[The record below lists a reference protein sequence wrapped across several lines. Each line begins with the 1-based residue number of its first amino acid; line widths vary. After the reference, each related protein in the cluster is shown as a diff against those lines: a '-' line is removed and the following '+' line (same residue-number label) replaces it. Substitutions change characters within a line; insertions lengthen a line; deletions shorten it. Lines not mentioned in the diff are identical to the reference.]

1 MINVD
6 VLPDIKTL
14 QAALIS
20 LNRGTSE
27 EKRMA
32 IDSLESMLMSKL
44 QDLCG
49 IEPDSESWS

>member
-6 VLPDIKTL
+6 VLRDIKTL